1 MSSAAAIKMLM
12 EKSIVGK
19 QKKGC
24 VKCSEPG
31 ALKQNLPGAG
41 DRLGWDGK
49 TEGRL
54 EKVVPG
60 ALFLT

>member
-1 MSSAAAIKMLM
+1 M
-12 EKSIVGK
+12 
-19 QKKGC
+19 
-24 VKCSEPG
+24 KCSEAG

-54 EKVVPG
+54 EKMVPA

>member
-1 MSSAAAIKMLM
+1 M
-12 EKSIVGK
+12 
-19 QKKGC
+19 
-24 VKCSEPG
+24 KCSEAG

-49 TEGRL
+49 TEGQL
-54 EKVVPG
+54 EEMVPA